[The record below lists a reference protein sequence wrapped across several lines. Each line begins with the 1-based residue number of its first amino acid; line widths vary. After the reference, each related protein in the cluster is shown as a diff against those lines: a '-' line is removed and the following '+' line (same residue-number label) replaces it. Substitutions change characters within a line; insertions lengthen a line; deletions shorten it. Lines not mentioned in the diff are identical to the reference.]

1 MASVKRMSDKE
12 KDEAEKLAEIEG
24 SCGGDFLFVFTDEV
38 LVVNYSRNVNFNYK
52 MFVTRIITRAR
63 SVTSHET

>member
-24 SCGGDFLFVFTDEV
+24 L
-38 LVVNYSRNVNFNYK
+38 YNVYIDLGIFH
-52 MFVTRIITRAR
+52 RELCPI
-63 SVTSHET
+63 H

>member
-24 SCGGDFLFVFTDEV
+24 FCGGGFL
-38 LVVNYSRNVNFNYK
+38 
-52 MFVTRIITRAR
+52 FVTRIISITRVA
-63 SVTSHET
+63 